1 MLGVCY
7 LVMVVFDW
15 QWWLVIWQWVWI
27 LVIVCGSVCMEILLK
42 FLGLWCVN
50 VVVVVVS
57 DLWVVVVQR
66 WWWWLVLFFFPP
78 ILLCFSG
85 GGSLN
90 GWLWVV
96 RLSFIDRWLLALVG
110 C

>member
-1 MLGVCY
+1 M
-7 LVMVVFDW
+7 
-15 QWWLVIWQWVWI
+15 
-27 LVIVCGSVCMEILLK
+27 IVCGSVCMEILLK

-85 GGSLN
+85 GGSLD

>member
-7 LVMVVFDW
+7 LVRVVFDW
-15 QWWLVIWQWVWI
+15 QWWLVILQWVWI
-27 LVIVCGSVCMEILLK
+27 FVIVCGSMCMEILLK

-50 VVVVVVS
+50 VVVVVVG
-57 DLWVVVVQR
+57 DYGLLWFSSGGDGGG
-66 WWWWLVLFFFPP
+66 WCYFFFPP

-85 GGSLN
+85 GGGLD

-96 RLSFIDRWLLALVG
+96 GLSFIDR
-110 C
+110 